1 MSAIWLKYLPAFLRK
16 RLAHRQVL
24 QAVVGNT
31 GWLFLERA
39 LRMVVGVAIGVWVAR
54 HLGPDQFGLL
64 SYAAALTVLFSPLAS
79 VGVDRV
85 LLRDLVQNR
94 NGRYESLGTAFFL
107 KLIASAVA
115 CGLAGLTA
123 TILRPSSD
131 VVPAMTVIISLA
143 LVFQSFDAIKVW
155 FESLVRSK
163 YVAIGQC
170 VAVAVSAL
178 VKVLL
183 IIYDASLVA
192 FAWAILLESAIG
204 ALGLLLTYRRTG
216 EVLQKW
222 RLTRT
227 RTRRLLGD
235 SWPFLVAALATG
247 GIQMKVG
254 QLMIGHMLDDKALGI
269 YVAATRLSET
279 WFFLPAIVASSVT
292 AVITRAKME
301 DEKLYYRW
309 IESSLRALA
318 LSAIGIATLTSLTA
332 PFLIDLLF
340 GPDYADAAPVLRVH
354 IWTTVFAFLGI
365 GVTPWILNEGCM
377 RLAMWRS
384 ITAMVTD
391 VTLNLILIPKWGVV
405 GAAVSALA
413 GWAVGFFLLN
423 LVLPGTRRIFWIQL
437 RACLPLFRDPGSGRA

>member
-143 LVFQSFDAIKVW
+143 LEDCWETAGHFS
-155 FESLVRSK
+155 
-163 YVAIGQC
+163 
-170 VAVAVSAL
+170 
-178 VKVLL
+178 
-183 IIYDASLVA
+183 
-192 FAWAILLESAIG
+192 
-204 ALGLLLTYRRTG
+204 
-216 EVLQKW
+216 W
-222 RLTRT
+222 RLL
-227 RTRRLLGD
+227 RR
-235 SWPFLVAALATG
+235 
-247 GIQMKVG
+247 
-254 QLMIGHMLDDKALGI
+254 
-269 YVAATRLSET
+269 
-279 WFFLPAIVASSVT
+279 
-292 AVITRAKME
+292 
-301 DEKLYYRW
+301 
-309 IESSLRALA
+309 
-318 LSAIGIATLTSLTA
+318 
-332 PFLIDLLF
+332 
-340 GPDYADAAPVLRVH
+340 
-354 IWTTVFAFLGI
+354 
-365 GVTPWILNEGCM
+365 
-377 RLAMWRS
+377 
-384 ITAMVTD
+384 
-391 VTLNLILIPKWGVV
+391 
-405 GAAVSALA
+405 A
-413 GWAVGFFLLN
+413 GFK
-423 LVLPGTRRIFWIQL
+423 
-437 RACLPLFRDPGSGRA
+437 